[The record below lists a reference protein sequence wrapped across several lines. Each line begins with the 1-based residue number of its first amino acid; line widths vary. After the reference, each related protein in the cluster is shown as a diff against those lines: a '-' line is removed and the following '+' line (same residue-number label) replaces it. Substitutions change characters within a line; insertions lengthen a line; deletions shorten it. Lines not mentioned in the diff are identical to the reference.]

1 MRRGTGV
8 QRFAGLRASVAAIAV
23 CSLAAVTLSAVP
35 AAGEPEVP
43 SVPSPD
49 AQSTPAPVDATPN
62 PLIEPVAADDA
73 TPNPYIEPVAADDP
87 TAAPTAVPAA
97 APAAVSGNWVG
108 PWPSTPIPP
117 QQASSATM
125 SNIILQTAPMP
136 TTPGD
141 VAVVAKAQISLSPT
155 KPQQASAKQLAT
167 AGGRV
172 GAQVTTVPDAV
183 EKRAG
188 ISKAGTKMVISSDT
202 SKLTAADKQAM
213 VTQSPKLTRALVPVN
228 VEGEVD
234 KGLAFRATFQAGERL
249 KFEGTV
255 SPKALKQGAYLVI
268 EKAQVTPD
276 GTIGRFFRT
285 NTIRPDEDGTYAQEI
300 QVRQG
305 LEMVR
310 HRLITP
316 EKSAAPAVDWA
327 AVKARAEAILSTE
340 EQALVQDIIDDADKV
355 LTQAEAELL
364 ASLKVAVRTE
374 VKSFV
379 VAHMSLVGTGLM
391 TVNIESMSGSR
402 DITLNWADVPQ
413 DGCNPSVTQGCT
425 TSYLTIPLN
434 SGESKTVTFV
444 APTEKNSFGF
454 SADGING
461 EKYTLNWSLD
471 PNHTKTCANIV
482 PGPASLMDY
491 GTTWTMQLNS
501 HVQIEG
507 YLSAPTANTVWAD
520 EYSKKQN
527 KGKTPLGCGFKGTQS
542 FGTWWTNLAGWEK
555 VLIKSLATIA
565 VSMAT
570 FGAYDAV
577 AAAEVGA
584 DVAADVAADAAA
596 EGGAAAAEAAAEGAA
611 EDAAESAVEE
621 ALSEELEAAVQ
632 EAEAD
637 IEQSISEDYE
647 EFAESRKAEIE
658 EGKAELKKVKAGGWM
673 EITGLSRRWKT
684 VFNIVQNQ
692 IEGAIIKKIGKND
705 YSFDG
710 EGVANFLTGH
720 WGTGLVIE

>member
-1 MRRGTGV
+1 MVRHAPRYVGGV
-8 QRFAGLRASVAAIAV
+8 VIGALLLTLLGGVPASAEPGLPSQEP
-23 CSLAAVTLSAVP
+23 TAVP
-35 AAGEPEVP
+35 SAAPTVEGVAPT
-43 SVPSPD
+43 D
-49 AQSTPAPVDATPN
+49 AATPN
-62 PLIEPVAADDA
+62 PYMEPVVADDA
-73 TPNPYIEPVAADDP
+73 TPNPYMEPV
-87 TAAPTAVPAA
+87 A

-172 GAQVTTVPDAV
+172 SSKVTTVPDAA

-202 SKLTAADKQAM
+202 SKLTVADKQAM

-228 VEGEVD
+228 AKGEVD
-234 KGLAFRATFQAGERL
+234 KGLAFRATFQSGERL

-255 SPKALKQGAYLVI
+255 SPKALEQGDYLVI
-268 EKAQVTPD
+268 EKAQVAPD

-285 NTIRPDEDGTYAQEI
+285 NTIRPDKQGKYEQEI

-310 HRLITP
+310 HRLITR
-316 EKSAAPAVDWA
+316 EKTVAPKVNWA
-327 AVKARAEAILSTE
+327 AIKARAEAILSAE
-340 EQALVQDIIDDADKV
+340 EQALLQAIIDDADKV

-364 ASLKVAVRTE
+364 SSLKAAVRTE

-425 TSYLTIPLN
+425 TSYLSIPLN

-501 HVQIEG
+501 RVQIEG
-507 YLSAPTANTVWAD
+507 YLSAPTANTLWAD

-527 KGKTPLGCGFKGTQS
+527 KGETPLGCGFKGTQS

-555 VLIKSLATIA
+555 VLIKALATIA

-577 AAAEVGA
+577 AAVEVGA
-584 DVAADVAADAAA
+584 DVAADLAGDAAADA
-596 EGGAAAAEAAAEGAA
+596 GAAAAEAAA

-621 ALSEELEAAVQ
+621 AVSEELEAAVQ

-658 EGKAELKKVKAGGWM
+658 EGKAELKKVKSDGWM

-692 IEGAIIKKIGKND
+692 IEGAIIKKIGKDD